1 MQDTLRALLI
11 QNIDRGLLL
20 ATAAAIIVL
29 MSGRW
34 CIHLLRV
41 YNIRKRVRQVG
52 HDPQAGIGQLT
63 MGGVMIIIPVVVL
76 TVLFNLI
83 DRWSM
88 LLPLGVMLCYAVL
101 GGIDDYYSLEIV
113 PSANYGL
120 TERTKAILQAL
131 IAIVAGVLLYWP
143 APIGL
148 QHSGLTWV
156 PFLGQ
161 IDLGWWFIP
170 LAAGIIWT
178 TVNAVNITDG
188 VDGLSGW
195 TLLIAFFTYGV
206 IAFINGQFTN
216 LMALS
221 LTLVGACA
229 GYLWY
234 NAHPAPV
241 IMGDLGSM
249 ALGGALAVI
258 ALQSQQ
264 WLLLPIVGIIFVVEG
279 LSSFIQMVYFKYTR
293 IRTGEGV
300 RIFKMAPLHH
310 HLRLKGWSNPQIT
323 QRFVVINMAS
333 ALLAVSLALWTS

>member
-1 MQDTLRALLI
+1 MQETLRGMLI

-20 ATAAAIIVL
+20 ATVAAIIVL
-29 MSGRW
+29 VSGQWWIR
-34 CIHLLRV
+34 ILHKLNLR
-41 YNIRKRVRQVG
+41 KGVRTVG
-52 HDPQAGIGQLT
+52 HDARAGIGQLT
-63 MGGVMIIIPVVVL
+63 MGGVMIIVPVIVL
-76 TVLFNLI
+76 TIMFNLI

-88 LLPLGVMLCYAVL
+88 LLPLGVMLVYAVL
-101 GGIDDYYSLEIV
+101 GGIDDYYSLDMV
-113 PSANYGL
+113 KSANYGL
-120 TERTKAILQAL
+120 TERTKGILQAVVAIIASL
-131 IAIVAGVLLYWP
+131 ILYWP
-143 APIGL
+143 APYGL
-148 QHSGLTWV
+148 QHSGLTWI
-156 PFLGQ
+156 PFVGR
-161 IDLGWWFIP
+161 IDIGWWFVP
-170 LAAGIIWT
+170 VAAGLIWT

-195 TLLIAFFTYGV
+195 TLLVAFFTYGV

-249 ALGGALAVI
+249 ALGGVLAVI

-264 WLLLPIVGIIFVVEG
+264 WLLLPIVGIIFVIEG
-279 LSSFIQMVYFKYTR
+279 LSSFVQMAYFKYTR
-293 IRTGEGV
+293 ITQGEGV
-300 RIFKMAPLHH
+300 RLFRMAPLHH
-310 HLRLKGWSNPQIT
+310 HLRFGGWSNPQIT

-333 ALLAVSLALWTS
+333 ALVAVSLALWT

>member
-29 MSGRW
+29 ISGRW
-34 CIHLLRV
+34 CIHVLRA

-63 MGGVMIIIPVVVL
+63 MGGVMIIIPVLIL

-113 PSANYGL
+113 PSTHYGL
-120 TERTKAILQAL
+120 TERTKAILQAV
-131 IAIVAGVLLYWP
+131 IAIAAGVFLYWP

-156 PFLGQ
+156 PFIGQ
-161 IDLGWWFIP
+161 VDVGWWFIP
-170 LAAGIIWT
+170 LAAAIIWV

-221 LTLVGACA
+221 MTLVGACA

-234 NAHPAPV
+234 NAH
-241 IMGDLGSM
+241 LGSM

-264 WLLLPIVGIIFVVEG
+264 WVLLPIVGIIFVVEG
-279 LSSFIQMVYFKYTR
+279 LSSFIQVVYFKYTR
-293 IRTGEGV
+293 WRTGEGV

-310 HLRLKGWSNPQIT
+310 HLRIKRWSNPQIT

-333 ALLAVSLALWTS
+333 ALLAVSLALWT